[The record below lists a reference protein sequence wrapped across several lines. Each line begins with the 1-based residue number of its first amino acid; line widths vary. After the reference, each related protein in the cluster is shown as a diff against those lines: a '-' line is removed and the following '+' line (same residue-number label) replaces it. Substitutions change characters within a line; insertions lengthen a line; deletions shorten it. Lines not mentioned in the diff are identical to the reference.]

1 MAVSL
6 RHPLVGHAAILASL
20 VLSIGVVRT
29 VYVEPRVR
37 EAKALRSGE
46 QRLQTELV
54 DLQSGIQEMEGWA
67 KAHPGQDLWTFHVR
81 KALPSRDMVA
91 GFLRSLVPLANRHK
105 VKTELIQPAGS
116 LMDET
121 VSDAAGNPMTYRRA
135 ELRFRIHAK
144 YQDLGEY
151 MGDIEA
157 LDQLVVVR
165 SLSVQ
170 SGAPQP
176 ELAADVTIWLYG
188 TP

>member
-1 MAVSL
+1 MGM
-6 RHPLVGHAAILASL
+6 RYEDQPAAGRKYPAWS
-20 VLSIGVVRT
+20 GAAAPPWQ
-29 VYVEPRVR
+29 EPC
-37 EAKALRSGE
+37 
-46 QRLQTELV
+46 Q
-54 DLQSGIQEMEGWA
+54 
-67 KAHPGQDLWTFHVR
+67 F
-81 KALPSRDMVA
+81 A
-91 GFLRSLVPLANRHK
+91 GFLRSIVPLANRHK

-151 MGDIEA
+151 LGDIEA

-165 SLSVQ
+165 SIAMQ
-170 SGAPQP
+170 SGMPQP